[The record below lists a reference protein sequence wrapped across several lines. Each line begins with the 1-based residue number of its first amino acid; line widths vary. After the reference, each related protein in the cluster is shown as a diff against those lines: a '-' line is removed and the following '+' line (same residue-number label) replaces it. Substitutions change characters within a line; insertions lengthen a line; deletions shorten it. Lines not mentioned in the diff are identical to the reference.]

1 MPLQPLSD
9 IYRRRLLATGTG
21 EFDNHATLSQVPDEV
36 ETIKSAFGAL
46 NYEVVPAQ
54 LDLDPRELQDLIFD
68 ACADCTENDL
78 LVLYYTGHG
87 ESDNQLYLL
96 SRGSKQAAEDHPA
109 LAVKVVDL
117 AEILI
122 KARASQVLLILD
134 VCYAGTGAGD
144 FLRMAADLTR
154 QRPSLNPAY
163 VIAATR
169 SRDEADEGALSKAL
183 AKALAN
189 PDCQFGGATQRY
201 LAMDEVM
208 EAIREYL
215 AERFPKQEAQL
226 AGANLKGRCLL
237 FPNPQ
242 YRPYIDPGLD
252 LARQRVFDEHWLPKS
267 GGLEGGWGGSYFTG
281 RHRALRQIGEWLSQ
295 VDTHG
300 RALVVTGGP
309 GTGKSALLG
318 RIVSLSEP
326 RFRDQVLAVDG
337 SSFDA
342 ADVLPEGIV
351 DVAIHA
357 RHKLLS
363 EVLNEIANKL
373 GLSDRDLPS
382 MLESLEKRGRK
393 TVIVIDALDEAA
405 DSQTILQQLLL
416 PLATFKHVFLLVGTR
431 PDATSLQQRFEG
443 LGPDTVEVNLEHSL
457 NTEPGE
463 VALYVERR
471 LLASEEPRC
480 FTPYRKHPEIARK
493 VAEAVAQRAKNVF
506 LVAHT
511 VALRLFKMGKM
522 VDTSRPGWMDHL
534 STELTDAFNQYLAPL
549 EEEKEGLDIATA
561 RAVLLALAFAEGE
574 GLPWADIWR
583 SVASALS
590 GQTITDANIIAVRKY
605 AAPFIVESM
614 EGDRSVYRL
623 YHEQL
628 AEHLLE
634 SDGQAPA
641 LSRHLWEALLACV
654 PANTEGRHDWL
665 RAHPYLKRHAAS
677 FAVKAGMLQALLDD
691 PAFLV
696 VSDPAILRRY
706 LNPQSSIAQPMV
718 QAYLRVFGAL
728 RELPEAERRS
738 YLSLASQQSGI
749 DKSVPLPDDG
759 HFHWMPVW
767 ATWNPPEG
775 NTVLVSRDSRVTA
788 LSLGQWGDGTSVALV
803 GREDGLVEVFQ
814 LDNGRQLAA
823 WQPMV
828 GSFVS
833 HLAIIAT
840 PGGEVLVASGGE
852 GWLATTNLRSKRDIH
867 VPFVEQDGR
876 ITALTV
882 CREGDRFLCVSA
894 HERKLA
900 RTRLDDRAELES
912 DLRVWDLTDLGL
924 LHLRVAA
931 SRARILDVAVV
942 LAFDGLRILS
952 AGDSFFDGARCAR
965 TLKMWTLDLEFLW
978 QIPATIESECIS
990 SIRLRT
996 VGGATYAVTN
1006 DFFRAP
1012 RIWQVLSEEMIPV
1025 YCAPEDKRVAWLG
1038 ESQASPILYLLAED
1052 GAIENQI
1059 IEVTNPV
1066 EISSTSTS
1074 VTRTDGYWTEQFRT
1088 DCFNLDT
1095 SHFYL
1100 SSNAGSVNMWS
1111 LKDARSQT
1119 RALQER
1125 QFFPGHVKCMFMD
1138 SDAANTIYFG
1148 TAAGEVV
1155 AIDEM
1160 SGNLTWTCEII
1171 PNQRIHAITG
1181 YVDEG
1186 KLLLVVAI
1194 RGVIWLVPA
1203 GGQPDISA
1211 VIQAGDDVT
1220 QVQVAWIDDEPMVVA
1235 SVSEANVSAVR
1246 IWSLRSKLE
1255 INTLRNEFGA
1265 KWNYQLSYGEEDKPI
1280 MSLVCHAGDAGARIV
1295 FASKY
1300 SQIMVAQHPVPP
1312 SEKPRLSLFDTWRI
1326 PGSSI
1331 SAVLSLAQSA
1341 DGELIAAGTDSGRI
1355 ALWHY
1360 PSGVRLA
1367 CQSGTHLNGRIQ
1379 VLAFCDARPSP
1390 LLASGGEDG
1399 VVRFW
1404 DGELNALFQINIH
1417 SPIRGICFTA
1427 MARMVVAT
1435 HNGVVM
1441 IALDE
1446 QMLEASADR
1455 IRETVVAVT

>member
-1 MPLQPLSD
+1 MPSQPLSD
-9 IYRRRLLATGTG
+9 SYRRRLLATGTSQ
-21 EFDNHATLSQVPDEV
+21 FDNHATLSRVPDEV

-46 NYEVVPAQ
+46 HYEVVPAE
-54 LDLDPRELQDLIFD
+54 LDMDPRELQDLIFQ

-96 SRGSKQAAEDHPA
+96 SRESQQAAEDHPG

-117 AEILI
+117 AQILI
-122 KARASQVLLILD
+122 KTRAAQVLLILD

-144 FLRMAADLTR
+144 FLRIAADLIR
-154 QRPSLNPAY
+154 QQPSLSPAY

-169 SRDEADEGALSKAL
+169 SRDEADEGALSEAL

-189 PDCQFGGATQRY
+189 PDGQFGGATQRY

-226 AGANLKGRCLL
+226 AGASLKGRCLL

-242 YRPYIDPGLD
+242 YRPHIGPGLD
-252 LARQRVFDEHWLPKS
+252 LASQRVFDEHWLPKA
-267 GGLEGGWGGSYFTG
+267 GGVEGGWVGSYFTG
-281 RHRALRQIGEWLSQ
+281 RHRALRQIGEWLAQ

-318 RIVSLSEP
+318 RIVSQSEP
-326 RFRDQVLAVDG
+326 RFRDQVIAVDG
-337 SSFDA
+337 SSLDA
-342 ADVLPEGIV
+342 ADVIPEGIV
-351 DVAIHA
+351 DIAIHA

-363 EVLNEIANKL
+363 EVLSEIADKL
-373 GLSDRDLPS
+373 DLSDRDLPS
-382 MLESLEKRGRK
+382 VLESLEKCGRK

-416 PLATFKHVFLLVGTR
+416 PLAAFKHVFLLVGTR

-443 LGPDTVEVNLEHSL
+443 FGPDTVEVNLEHSL
-457 NTEPGE
+457 HTEPGE
-463 VALYVERR
+463 VVLYVERR
-471 LLASEEPRC
+471 LLASEEPRR

-522 VDTSRPGWMDHL
+522 VDTSRPDWMDHL
-534 STELTDAFNQYLAPL
+534 STELADAFNQYLAPL
-549 EEEKEGLDIATA
+549 EEGKDGLNIATA

-574 GLPWADIWR
+574 GLPWADLWR
-583 SVASALS
+583 SAASALS
-590 GQTITDANIIAVRKY
+590 GQAITDADIIAVRKF

-614 EGDRSVYRL
+614 ESDRSVYRL

-641 LSRHLWEALLACV
+641 LSRHLWQALLACV
-654 PANTEGRHDWL
+654 PANSEGRHDWL

-677 FAVKAGMLQALLDD
+677 FAVKAGMLQALLDE

-696 VSDPAILRRY
+696 ASDPAILRRY
-706 LNPQSSIAQPMV
+706 LNPQSSLAQPMV
-718 QAYLRVFGAL
+718 QAYLRAFGAL

-738 YLSLASQQSGI
+738 YLALTSLQNGI
-749 DKSVPLPDDG
+749 EESVPLPG
-759 HFHWMPVW
+759 EERSRWMPLW
-767 ATWNPPEG
+767 ATWNSPEG
-775 NTVLVSRDSRVTA
+775 NSVLVSRDSRVTA
-788 LSLGQWGDGTSVALV
+788 LSLGQWDGRTQVALV
-803 GREDGLVEVFQ
+803 GREDGLIEVFQ

-823 WQPMV
+823 WQPIV
-828 GSFVS
+828 GSWIS

-840 PGGEVLVASGGE
+840 PSGEVLVASGGE
-852 GWLATTNLRSKRDIH
+852 GWLATTNLRTKRDIY
-867 VPFVEQDGR
+867 VPFSEQNGR

-882 CREGDRFLCVSA
+882 CQQGDRFLCVSA

-900 RTRLDDRAELES
+900 RTSLDDRVELEG

-924 LHLRVAA
+924 IHHRVAA
-931 SRARILDVAVV
+931 SRARILAVAIV
-942 LAFDGLRILS
+942 FTSDGLRILS
-952 AGDSFFDGARCAR
+952 AGDSFFDGVRCAR
-965 TLKMWTLDLEFLW
+965 TLKMWKLDLEFLW

-990 SIRLRT
+990 SIRLRM
-996 VGGATYAVTN
+996 VDGATYAITN
-1006 DFFRAP
+1006 DFFRPP
-1012 RIWQVLSEEMIPV
+1012 RIWQVRSEEIILV
-1025 YCAPEDKRVAWLG
+1025 YCAPDDKRGAWLC
-1038 ESQASPILYLLAED
+1038 ESQASKILYLLAED
-1052 GAIENQI
+1052 GTIESQI
-1059 IEVTNPV
+1059 IEVANPV
-1066 EISSTSTS
+1066 EISSTLTS
-1074 VTRTDGYWTEQFRT
+1074 VTRIDGYWTEQFRT
-1088 DCFNLDT
+1088 DSFNLGT

-1111 LKDARSQT
+1111 FGDVQSPA
-1119 RALQER
+1119 RALQEG

-1138 SDAANTIYFG
+1138 PIVSNSIYCG
-1148 TAAGEVV
+1148 TDAGEVV
-1155 AIDEM
+1155 AIDET
-1160 SGNLTWTCEII
+1160 SGNLTWTCGII

-1194 RGVIWLVPA
+1194 RGAICLVPA
-1203 GGQPDISA
+1203 GGQLEFSA

-1220 QVQVAWIDDEPMVVA
+1220 QVQVVWIDDEPMVVA
-1235 SVSEANVSAVR
+1235 SVCEANVNAVR

-1280 MSLVCHAGDAGARIV
+1280 MGLVCLAGDDAARIV

-1312 SEKPRLSLFDTWRI
+1312 AEMPRLSLFDTWRI
-1326 PGSSI
+1326 PGSGI
-1331 SAVLSLAQSA
+1331 AAVLSLAQSM

-1360 PSGVRLA
+1360 PSGERLA

-1379 VLAFCDARPSP
+1379 ALAFCDASPSP

-1404 DGELNALFQINIH
+1404 DGELNALFQISIN
-1417 SPIRGICFTA
+1417 SPIRGIRFTA
-1427 MARMVVAT
+1427 MACMVVAT
-1435 HNGVVM
+1435 HNGLVM

-1446 QMLEASADR
+1446 QMQVASADR
-1455 IRETVVAVT
+1455 NPGGS